1 MKVKESIEQLNS
13 LITHFNNGGLDF
25 NATDIEAI
33 KCLLNKRQK
42 LISYLKERIN
52 LCDRYIKI
60 HKEELSGVVNVSENN
75 RHLILIKNLTIKK
88 ETYEDILSKIEKE

>member
-13 LITHFNNGGLDF
+13 LITHFNNGGLGF

-42 LISYLKERIN
+42 LIDYLKEQIKQ
-52 LCDRYIKI
+52 CDEDIKRF
-60 HKEELSGVVNVSENN
+60 KENYNVYFVQLND
-75 RHLILIKNLTIKK
+75 LDAIKK
-88 ETYEDILSKIEKE
+88 VYEEILSKI